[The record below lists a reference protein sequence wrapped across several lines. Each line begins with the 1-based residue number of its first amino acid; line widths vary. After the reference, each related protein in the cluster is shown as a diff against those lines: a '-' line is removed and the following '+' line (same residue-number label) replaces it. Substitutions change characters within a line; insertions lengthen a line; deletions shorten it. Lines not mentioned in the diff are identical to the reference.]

1 MGASSKT
8 VIGFGGAH
16 WTMPMFQRL
25 YTARTGP
32 IMAHPDSIPYPAM
45 NYVIGHITV
54 KDPAKWAEY
63 RAQVPAT
70 LAPWQAELVFR
81 GERLAVLGGT
91 HAHSDTVVI
100 RFPNAEAVEGW
111 FNSAAYQAL
120 IPLRLA
126 AADVD
131 LISYAAG

>member
-1 MGASSKT
+1 MGMVQCAPPKPIT
-8 VIGFGGAH
+8 VFDDAPI
-16 WTMPMFQRL
+16 RL
-25 YTARTGP
+25 LP
-32 IMAHPDSIPYPAM
+32 LYPAM

-131 LISYAAG
+131 LISYCAT